1 MQAFNSEEFNRLV
14 RNRRSIYPNMYNSKP
29 VESRI
34 INMILENANWA
45 PNHKHTEPWRFVVF
59 TGDGLKKLSEFQ
71 GDLYKK
77 VSMQKGTYK
86 ETTHAKLMSKLLM
99 ASHIISIGLKR
110 DPRQSIPEIEEILAI
125 GCAIQNMYL
134 TATSN
139 NIGCYMST
147 GGVTY
152 FDEAKEFFGLN
163 REDKLLGFMYL
174 GNTDVKPLNVK
185 RRPWQDKVRWEN

>member
-1 MQAFNSEEFNRLV
+1 
-14 RNRRSIYPNMYNSKP
+14 
-29 VESRI
+29 
-34 INMILENANWA
+34 MILENANWA

-99 ASHIISIGLKR
+99 VSHIISIGLKR
-110 DPRQSIPEIEEILAI
+110 DPKQSIPEIEEIMAI

-174 GNTDVKPLNVK
+174 GNTDVKPLNGK

>member
-1 MQAFNSEEFNRLV
+1 
-14 RNRRSIYPNMYNSKP
+14 
-29 VESRI
+29 
-34 INMILENANWA
+34 MILENANWA

-86 ETTHAKLMSKLLM
+86 ETTHAKLLSKPLM

-110 DPRQSIPEIEEILAI
+110 DPKQSIPEIEEILAI

-139 NIGCYMST
+139 GIGCYMST

-174 GNTDVKPLNVK
+174 GNTDVKPFDGK
-185 RRPWQDKVRWEN
+185 RGPWQDKVRWEN

>member
-1 MQAFNSEEFNRLV
+1 MA
-14 RNRRSIYPNMYNSKP
+14 
-29 VESRI
+29 
-34 INMILENANWA
+34 
-45 PNHKHTEPWRFVVF
+45 
-59 TGDGLKKLSEFQ
+59 EFQ

-77 VSMQKGTYK
+77 VTFKKGTYK
-86 ETTHAKLMSKLLM
+86 ETTHAKLMSKPLM

-110 DPRQSIPEIEEILAI
+110 DPKQSIPEIEEILAI
-125 GCAIQNMYL
+125 GCAIQNIYL

-174 GNTDVKPLNVK
+174 GNTDVKPFDGK

>member
-29 VESRI
+29 VEGRI

-45 PNHKHTEPWRFVVF
+45 PNRKHTEPWRFVVF

-86 ETTHAKLMSKLLM
+86 ETTHAKLLSKPLM

-110 DPRQSIPEIEEILAI
+110 DPKQSIPEIEEILAI

-134 TATSN
+134 TATAN
-139 NIGCYMST
+139 GTGCYMST

-163 REDKLLGFMYL
+163 QEDKLLGFMYL
-174 GNTDVKPLNVK
+174 GNTDIKLPIGK
-185 RRPWQDKVRWEN
+185 RKPWQDKVSWEV

>member
-1 MQAFNSEEFNRLV
+1 MQALNSEDFNRLA

-29 VESRI
+29 IEDRI
-34 INMILENANWA
+34 INIILENANWA

-59 TGDGLKKLSEFQ
+59 TGDGLKKLAEFQ
-71 GDLYKK
+71 GDLYEKA
-77 VSMQKGTYK
+77 SMKKGTYK
-86 ETTHAKLMSKLLM
+86 ETTHAKFMSKPLM

-110 DPRQSIPEIEEILAI
+110 DPRESIPEIEEILAV

-163 REDKLLGFMYL
+163 QEDKLLGFMYL
-174 GNTDVKPLNVK
+174 GNTDVKPFIGK
-185 RRPWQDKVRWEN
+185 RRPWQDKVRWEK